1 MCVHR
6 IVRGVRCAHWRWL
19 KMCTR
24 PFHSKSHSGRKCT
37 IGLHGSPF
45 GPHLRQA
52 CHWYISKGHLPSPSR
67 FRVVLISLLPKRAQR
82 AGDLLLPSEKLRAG
96 ARSFLERFTPNS
108 RGGQLQSF
116 PAAAALKDHHGHHR
130 STKYGRGGRHARPKS
145 YAVQGGVEEQE
156 WHRQRCERCCK
167 AWRWRRRLGYVPV
180 SIGARVLA
188 CRSSVENGG
197 VIVLP
202 V

>member
-1 MCVHR
+1 MR
-6 IVRGVRCAHWRWL
+6 YA
-19 KMCTR
+19 CTR

-156 WHRQRCERCCK
+156 WHRRRCERCCK